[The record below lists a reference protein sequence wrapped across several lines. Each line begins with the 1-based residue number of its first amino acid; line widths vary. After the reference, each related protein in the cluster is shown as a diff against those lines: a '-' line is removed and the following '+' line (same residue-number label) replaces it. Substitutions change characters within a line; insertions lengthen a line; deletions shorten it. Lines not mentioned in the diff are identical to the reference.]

1 MTREDFE
8 IIVAEEFSVVP
19 ERFRDKIKNVGFIVE
34 DEPDKEVRR
43 EEGLEPHETL
53 LGLYR
58 GVPLSERGDTY
69 GVGMTLPDTIT
80 IYQLP
85 IEEAAG
91 GDPAEIRRIV
101 RETIWHEVG
110 HYFGLDEHEVRIR
123 EEKRFPEDENI
134 V

>member
-19 ERFRDKIKNVGFIVE
+19 ERFLDKIKNVGFIIE
-34 DEPDKEVRR
+34 DEPDEEVQK
-43 EEGLEPHETL
+43 EEGLRQDETL

-80 IYQLP
+80 IYQFP

-110 HYFGLDEHEVRIR
+110 HYFGLNEPEVRTR
-123 EEKRFPEDENI
+123 EVERRQKGHR
-134 V
+134 